1 VTPQSLPPEFR
12 LAAACCI
19 WPRGEK
25 RTDAIR
31 RAASFAIDWNKFVDT
46 ARRQRVMGL
55 AKDGVMEAGIAVPPR
70 IAAKL
75 AAEAAET
82 AREALKL
89 ASEAWRIQV
98 AFDEARIPCLFVKG
112 SALALLAYGN
122 LGIKQAWD
130 IDLLVSPADVPRA
143 CEVLA
148 ALDYDRLMPP
158 ALFPEARFRAW
169 VEIAREGLF
178 HNDKRKA
185 HLELHWRLS
194 DNHAQLA
201 DVCASGPSLSVE
213 IAPGKALRTLAEDDL
228 FAYLC
233 LHGAHHAWARMKWL
247 ADVAAWLAGKPQ
259 AEIVR
264 LYRSAQAKSVGRAA
278 AQALMLSH
286 VLLELALPSDL
297 LAEMQGDRTVRW
309 LVRVALDTMTGD
321 RILGSMRIEAS
332 HFLIAHG
339 MSHWLQEVSAKSIG
353 WTDFQRFALPRPL
366 YFLYPAL
373 RLPSWVWRRI
383 GASS

>member
-1 VTPQSLPPEFR
+1 VTPGNLSPEFR

-31 RAASFAIDWNKFVDT
+31 RAASSAIDWNKFVAV
-46 ARRQRVMGL
+46 ARRQRIMGL
-55 AKDGVMEAGIAVPPR
+55 VRDGVMGAALAVPPPV
-70 IAAKL
+70 AAKL
-75 AAEAAET
+75 ATEAAET
-82 AREALKL
+82 GRDALKL
-89 ASEAWRIQV
+89 ASEALCIQA
-98 AFDEARIPCLFVKG
+98 AFDTARIPCLFVKG
-112 SALALLAYGN
+112 SALALLAYGD

-143 CEVLA
+143 CEILA
-148 ALDYDRLMPP
+148 ALDYERLMPP
-158 ALFPEARFRAW
+158 AGFPAARFGAW
-169 VEIAREGLF
+169 VEIAREALF
-178 HNDKRKA
+178 HNAKRKV

-194 DNHAQLA
+194 DNHAQLD
-201 DVCASGPSLSVE
+201 DVRASGPSLSVE
-213 IAPGKALRTLAEDDL
+213 IAPGKMLRTLAEDDL

-264 LYRSAQAKSVGRAA
+264 LYRSAQTKAVGRAA
-278 AQALMLSH
+278 AQALLLSH
-286 VLLELALPSDL
+286 LLFELSLPPDL
-297 LAEMQGDRTVRW
+297 LAELRRDRTVRW
-309 LVRVALDTMTGD
+309 LVGVALDSMTGD

-332 HFLIAHG
+332 HFLVASG
-339 MSHWLQEVSAKSIG
+339 LRHWLREVSAKSIG

-366 YFLYPAL
+366 YFLYPVL
-373 RLPSWVWRRI
+373 RLPSWLWRRA
-383 GASS
+383 GTSS